1 VVLIVDDNPAN
12 LLLLGELLEPLYTVR
27 IAKSGEQAL
36 AAAVVRP

>member
-1 VVLIVDDNPAN
+1 VVLIVGDNPAN